1 MDKITRVK
9 ATDVSAAITTILSI
23 YGEEVQKRLYSATKH
38 SMEDL
43 VKKTKATAPVMT
55 GSFKKNIASKEIKMS
70 RGVRFVW
77 HVKKPDYRITHLIV
91 HGHPKADGGRT
102 KPNPFLKNALDSVI
116 PAFEEE
122 VERVIR
128 EGGGAN
134 T

>member
-1 MDKITRVK
+1 MAKIKRVK
-9 ATDVSAAITTILSI
+9 ATDVGAALANTLSI
-23 YGEEVQKRLYSATKH
+23 YNEEVQEGLYNATKH

-43 VKKTKATAPVMT
+43 VKKTKATAPVLT
-55 GSFKKNIASKEIKMS
+55 GSFKKRITSTEIKMP

-77 HVKKPDYRITHLIV
+77 HVKAPDHRITHLIV

-102 KPNPFLKNALDSVI
+102 KTNPFLQNALDSVI
-116 PAFEEE
+116 PDFEEE

-128 EGGGAN
+128 EGGAN